1 MEAVSDFLVPMP
13 LAFTPGALIF
23 DCDGTLADTM
33 PLHYRA
39 WRRVLDG
46 LGHTHVFPETQFY
59 AFGGVPA
66 REVLIRLKEEHGLD
80 FDVDELTD
88 QKERAFGELVV
99 DSTPIP
105 EVIAEARR
113 FFGVVPMA
121 VASGGQRELVEAT
134 LQRLGIRALFPV
146 VVGSQ
151 DARRGKPEPDLFLL
165 AAERLGVAPE
175 TCVVFEDAP
184 AGLEAARRAGRKAVD
199 VTRYIRVR

>member
-1 MEAVSDFLVPMP
+1 MP
-13 LAFTPGALIF
+13 LDFTPGALIF

-46 LGHTHVFPETQFY
+46 LGHAHVFPETQFY
-59 AFGGVPA
+59 ALGGVPA
-66 REVLIRLKEEHGLD
+66 REVLIRLGEEHGLS
-80 FDVDELTD
+80 FDVDALTEE
-88 QKERAFGELVV
+88 KEAAFAELVV

-105 EVIAEARR
+105 EVVAEARR

-121 VASGGQRELVEAT
+121 VASGGQRELVEGT
-134 LQRLGIRALFPV
+134 LERLGIRELFPV

-151 DARRGKPEPDLFLL
+151 DTVRGKPEPDLFLL
-165 AAERLGVAPE
+165 AAARLGIAPE

-184 AGLEAARRAGRKAVD
+184 AGIEAARRAGMKAVD
-199 VTRYIRVR
+199 VTRHIR